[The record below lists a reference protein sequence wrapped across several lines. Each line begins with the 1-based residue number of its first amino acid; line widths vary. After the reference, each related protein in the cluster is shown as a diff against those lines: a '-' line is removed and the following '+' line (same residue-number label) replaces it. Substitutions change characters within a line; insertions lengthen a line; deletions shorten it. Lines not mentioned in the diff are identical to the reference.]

1 LTFPI
6 ACDAVSPANVGA
18 AIGLVNAV
26 AIFSAGVFQVV
37 PGLVFYFVGDY
48 SLLIMQVVL
57 GIFAVVMVI
66 GSIATWKMT
75 PCPVVP
81 R

>member
-6 ACDAVSPANVGA
+6 ACDAVSPANAGA

-26 AIFSAGVFQVV
+26 AIFSAGVFQAG

-57 GIFAVVMVI
+57 GIFALVMVI
-66 GSIATWKMT
+66 GSIATWKMA
-75 PCPVVP
+75 PCSLVL

>member
-1 LTFPI
+1 
-6 ACDAVSPANVGA
+6 
-18 AIGLVNAV
+18 V
-26 AIFSAGVFQVV
+26 AIFSAGVFQAG

-57 GIFAVVMVI
+57 GIFALVMVI
-66 GSIATWKMT
+66 GSIATWKMA
-75 PCPVVP
+75 PCSLVL